1 MNPIPPHQLLRINEV
16 ITRTGL
22 SRSTL
27 YLRIKQG
34 SFPRPI
40 SLGSRASA
48 WVSSE
53 IDQWIDHQIYLS
65 RGRVE

>member
-1 MNPIPPHQLLRINEV
+1 MNPNPHQLLRINEV

-53 IDQWIDHQIYLS
+53 IDQWIEQQIELS
-65 RGRVE
+65 RGRVK

>member
-1 MNPIPPHQLLRINEV
+1 MNPNPYQLLRINEV

-53 IDQWIDHQIYLS
+53 IDQWVEHQINLS
-65 RGRVE
+65 RGRVK